1 MLAGRKCDSIE
12 YCLLAACSEFLDSG
26 PLRRLWEKDFIPG
39 VVSDGWLDARES
51 DRRIA
56 CPVDVNRVS
65 ISREQ
70 MAEPVN
76 DQCIET
82 EQTRLN
88 AKYWVVA
95 ASASGFQHPGVL
107 VFRHKLTSI
116 IPAADERFDKACDAH
131 SNPGA
136 GNHSCR

>member
-1 MLAGRKCDSIE
+1 MVRGI
-12 YCLLAACSEFLDSG
+12 ACG
-26 PLRRLWEKDFIPG
+26 EKVLIPG
-39 VVSDGWLDARES
+39 VASDGWQDIGES
-51 DRRIA
+51 DQRLA
-56 CPVDVNRVS
+56 DQVTLNRFSVS
-65 ISREQ
+65 PGQ
-70 MAEPVN
+70 MIEPVN